1 MNLQLLF
8 PGGAPICLQPQVFI
22 SVHGLLIVVASL
34 VAEKRPWDA
43 QTSVVLARGLQSL
56 VSVVVVHGLSC
67 PEASGSS
74 QTRDQTHVP
83 CIGRQA
89 FNHWTTSEAL
99 ELPLKSRT
107 ETKWP
112 GGCSDSP

>member
-1 MNLQLLF
+1 MKLQLLF
-8 PGGAPICLQPQVFI
+8 PGGVPIGLQPQVFI

-34 VAEKRPWDA
+34 VAEQRPWDA

-56 VSVVVVHGLSC
+56 VSVVEVHGLSC

-74 QTRDQTHVP
+74 QTRDRTHVP
-83 CIGRQA
+83 CIGRQT
-89 FNHWTTSEAL
+89 FTTSEVL

-112 GGCSDSP
+112 SGCSDSP